1 MRKKGLNPQI
11 IIIIFAMLII
21 QMTVIDTTDRK
32 IIKNTQPMVGKSIRS
47 LEDTMEVVFELNLDG
62 KVK

>member
-1 MRKKGLNPQI
+1 
-11 IIIIFAMLII
+11 MLII
-21 QMTVIDTTDRK
+21 QMTVTDTTDRK
-32 IIKNTQPMVGKSIRS
+32 IIKNTQPMVGKSIMS